1 MRRPTLTATMAVA
14 ALAVSGCG
22 ANKTH
27 TSASQTQPAPHQSVT
42 TGGQTTPVALERAA
56 HSALEQNHTLSDYV
70 LSHNAIPSWASQ
82 STSGPALAA
91 MSSSAAHRRGGKV
104 QVRVLTSALEI
115 RSVTLDPSYTRSTAS
130 FVERSRV
137 RVYQDGRAVGGVRTL
152 NEPARVELRRVDN
165 KTAFVVW
172 RLTAL

>member
-1 MRRPTLTATMAVA
+1 MRRSTMTATMAVA

-22 ANKTH
+22 GSKAH
-27 TSASQTQPAPHQSVT
+27 TRASQTEPAPRQSVPA
-42 TGGQTTPVALERAA
+42 GAQTTSVALERAA
-56 HSALEQNHTLSDYV
+56 HSALEQNHTLSNYV
-70 LSHNAIPSWASQ
+70 LSHNVIPSWASQ
-82 STSGPALAA
+82 STAGPALAA
-91 MSSSAAHRRGGKV
+91 MRSSAAHRRGGKV

-152 NEPARVELRRVDN
+152 NEPARAELRRVDD

-172 RLTAL
+172 QLTAL